1 MKPTIYSKIIYIV
14 LFGFFASPF
23 LLVGLLA
30 GAIWIALKTG
40 WWWAEKFG
48 NL

>member
-1 MKPTIYSKIIYIV
+1 MKPNIYSKIIYIV
-14 LFGFFASPF
+14 LFGLIAPPF

-40 WWWAEKFG
+40 WRWAEEFG
-48 NL
+48 DL